1 MIPVNA
7 YLTNISKRLQIKQMK
22 LKDER
27 VKAMNEILN
36 GMKIIKLYSW
46 ERAFIERI
54 QRIRTKELQILKRIN
69 YLSAL
74 IQAIWNLAPFLVSFI
89 TFALFVLIDHD
100 NRLTA
105 SKAFVSLSLFNI
117 LRFPLAMLPNLVTFI
132 IMVFW
137 ILQII
142 LPEFSFFSF
151 LPPL

>member
-1 MIPVNA
+1 MLAMIPINA
-7 YLTNISKRLQIKQMK
+7 YLTNISKRLQIRQMK

-46 ERAFIERI
+46 EQAFIERI
-54 QRIRTKELQILKRIN
+54 QTIRSKELQMLKRIN
-69 YLSAL
+69 YLGAL

-89 TFALFVLIDHD
+89 TFAIYVCIDHQ

-117 LRFPLAMLPNLVTFI
+117 LRFPLAMLPNLVTLI
-132 IMVFW
+132 IMV
-137 ILQII
+137 
-142 LPEFSFFSF
+142 SHFF
-151 LPPL
+151 